1 METDGS
7 PPHCI
12 IYKYGFLHVS
22 ITSMCVCMFVCV
34 FVHMPTLFPLPLCIW
49 DQVCP
54 LSMIWCVFADAY
66 VCLQALFHCLPLFVC
81 CVSAWAYTHFHCV
94 LECVYV
100 CVCVC
105 VRMWYTYSAHFP
117 GGIFLPLSSVWMKML
132 FIIDKTSLS
141 QCPSHWPFWNVLLL
155 KAHVALHS
163 SFFHE
168 LYVCHHD
175 L

>member
-105 VRMWYTYSAHFP
+105 VCACGIHTLHIFQVEFFFRSPVCGWKCYSLLIKLLFLSAHL
-117 GGIFLPLSSVWMKML
+117 IDLSGMFS
-132 FIIDKTSLS
+132 
-141 QCPSHWPFWNVLLL
+141 C
-155 KAHVALHS
+155 
-163 SFFHE
+163 
-168 LYVCHHD
+168 
-175 L
+175 